1 MGALTA
7 VVAILALVDGICH
20 LAIDAMAQKVF
31 ATGKWNTFSYLFL
44 LQFLGS
50 VALVVAL
57 YASERA
63 SLGQRRIVGA
73 LLAIYPAVTLIAWLY
88 LTKAKGNPMNLAT
101 IDKPVEV
108 VLVIVAAYRVF
119 QLGQGAAA
127 KTIVSPA
134 RG

>member
-7 VVAILALVDGICH
+7 VVAILALVDGLAH
-20 LAIDAMAQKVF
+20 LSIDVFAQKVF

-63 SLGQRRIVGA
+63 SLAQRRIVGA
-73 LLAIYPAVTLIAWLY
+73 LLAIYPAITFIAWVY
-88 LTKAKGNPMNLAT
+88 FTKAKGNPMNLAT

-108 VLVIVAAYRVF
+108 VLVVLAAYRVI
-119 QLGQGAAA
+119 QLGQSAAA
-127 KTIVSPA
+127 RSIVSPA
-134 RG
+134 R